1 MTQRQ
6 VDRRQLRT
14 LVAVIEQRS
23 FSGAARVLGTVQSN
37 VSAHVARLEREL
49 GVELIDRATTAATPE
64 GAVVLERARRI
75 EQEFEALEA
84 DVVSLRET
92 ISGEVRLGAIGT
104 TARWMVPPLLESL
117 RRDHPAI
124 RLVVLDATTSS
135 LVLGLTASH
144 LDVALLNLP
153 VDEPELDVRAL
164 FDEDRVLVVPDGH
177 PLVDQGALTLEDL
190 ADHELL
196 LEARGTAFRDVLD
209 KQLAD
214 RGIELTAQ
222 AEFDGMRLLTSL
234 AFSGF
239 GAGIVPASAVPANLS
254 GPWRIIPVE
263 GLPSRQVGLGTR
275 RRSMLTAAQR
285 IVIDLITRIS
295 VDGELTPPGIHPV
308 TESPAGT

>member
-1 MTQRQ
+1 MAGRQ
-6 VDRRQLRT
+6 LDRKQLRT

-49 GVELIDRATTAATPE
+49 GVELVDRSTTTATPE
-64 GAVVLERARRI
+64 GTLVVERARRI

-84 DVVSLRET
+84 DVVSLRQT
-92 ISGEVRLGAIGT
+92 VSGEVRLGAIGT
-104 TARWMVPPLLESL
+104 TARWIVPPLVESL

-124 RLVVLDATTSS
+124 HLVVLDATTSS
-135 LVLGLTASH
+135 LVLGLATSH

-153 VDEPELDVRAL
+153 VDDPELDVRAL
-164 FDEDRVLVVPDGH
+164 FDEERVLVVPDGH
-177 PLVDQGALTLEDL
+177 PLVDRGALSLEDL

-209 KQLAD
+209 RQLAE
-214 RGIELTAQ
+214 RGVELRAQ

-234 AFSGF
+234 AFGGF

-254 GPWRIIPVE
+254 GPWRIVPVE
-263 GLPSRQVGLGTR
+263 GLPSRQVGLATR
-275 RRSMLTAAQR
+275 RRALLTAAQR
-285 IVIDLITRIS
+285 VVIDLIER
-295 VDGELTPPGIHPV
+295 LTVSPGLVPAGIHPV
-308 TESPAGT
+308 TGPPDGT